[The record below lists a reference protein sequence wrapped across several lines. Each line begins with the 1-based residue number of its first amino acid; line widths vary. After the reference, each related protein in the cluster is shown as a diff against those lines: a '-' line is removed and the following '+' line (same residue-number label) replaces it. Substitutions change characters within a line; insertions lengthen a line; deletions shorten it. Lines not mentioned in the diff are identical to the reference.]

1 MKVNLKMVLN
11 KVKESIHIPMVIIMK
26 ENGIMERNMVEEF
39 MFGYMIKKRKIKKFM
54 MDNFN
59 MILCM
64 VEDSLEMILEK
75 QH

>member
-1 MKVNLKMVLN
+1 
-11 KVKESIHIPMVIIMK
+11 MK
-26 ENGIMERNMVEEF
+26 ENGTMERNMVEEF
-39 MFGYMIKKRKIKKFM
+39 MFGYMIKKHKIKKFM

>member
-75 QH
+75 